1 MYKKNTAIVGFG
13 IGHFINASTGVVV
26 TVGIPTCKRTLDGV
40 GDACIN
46 AASYNTDGA
55 VWEIDLD
62 ASDMNGDNIILSFS
76 LTDCLPISYALQTTT
91 VTLAEIETAITNLIA
106 ALVPVTSL
114 PLPAISIDTIKTI
127 LRLTDSEYDDQ
138 LTVLIPIIENI
149 VVNYCGVSAISD
161 LSVGAIFPIAGLV
174 RYAME
179 NPIGAKSQTVGSDR
193 TEYGEF
199 PNALL
204 KLLDNFKPDTV
215 GGYTN
220 AEVINLQ
227 DVNVEL
233 GI

>member
-1 MYKKNTAIVGFG
+1 MPNDEYRVTYPITGRNPNITAKAKRGQPL
-13 IGHFINASTGVVV
+13 V
-26 TVGIPTCKRTLDGV
+26 TVDGPV
-40 GDACIN
+40 VLVEDETYDYCGPAGVSLQAGDLKVYYDA
-46 AASYNTDGA
+46 G
-55 VWEIDLD
+55 VPIDAEYHLEEV
-62 ASDMNGDNIILSFS
+62 SVDMS
-76 LTDCLPISYALQTTT
+76 
-91 VTLAEIETAITNLIA
+91 AITSDLTVIDA
-106 ALVPVTSL
+106 EMSDLLVALTPVTSL

-138 LTVLIPIIENI
+138 LTVLIPIIEDV
-149 VVNYCGVSAISD
+149 VVNYCGISAISD

-204 KLLDNFKPDTV
+204 KLLDNFKPDTS
-215 GGYTN
+215 GGYAN
-220 AEVINLQ
+220 AEVINLN
-227 DVNVEL
+227 DVNEDL